1 MSHLIIKTVKL
12 TIWGLLPMI
21 FGMPGED
28 GHLFATLSQDPGTYH
43 LTAMGDR
50 DIVLEGD
57 VYYEPVQDFQED
69 GRTYS
74 ILKFQLS
81 PEGSKATHTL
91 GFYIA
96 REKGAMPLGTYRMAE
111 DIDGFLHRFDGV
123 FAFADINA
131 LGEQPFFAKTGK
143 LTIDYSVPSALGG
156 TLAVTMLNANGQ
168 TVAIQGDF
176 LAMRKD

>member
-12 TIWGLLPMI
+12 TIWGLLPML

-28 GHLFATLSQDPGTYH
+28 GHLYTTLSQNPGTYH
-43 LTAMGDR
+43 LTAAGEK
-50 DIVLEGD
+50 DILLEGD
-57 VYYEPVQDFQED
+57 IFYETVQDFQED

-74 ILKFQLS
+74 ILKFQLA
-81 PEGSKATHTL
+81 PVGNNATHTL

-123 FAFADINA
+123 FAFADINV

-143 LTIDYSVPSALGG
+143 LTIDYSVPKALGG
-156 TLAVTMLNANGQ
+156 SLAVTMRNASGQ
-168 TVAIQGDF
+168 TVAIRGDF
-176 LAMRKD
+176 MAVQKE